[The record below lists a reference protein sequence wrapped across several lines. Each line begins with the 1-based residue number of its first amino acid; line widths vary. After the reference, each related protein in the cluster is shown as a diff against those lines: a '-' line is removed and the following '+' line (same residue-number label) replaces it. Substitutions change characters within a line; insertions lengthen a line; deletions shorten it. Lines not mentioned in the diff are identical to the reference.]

1 LSKAKGPGMIRLMKS
16 FEAKVTGIVK
26 LPRYRIKAKLGDN
39 PQEIVVT
46 LWRMSVSYLA
56 NDQVNE
62 IELRK
67 PLKQLACTEYSI
79 GSIGLAE
86 FDLTESPPVKIG
98 DRIKIDAYTPGERVR
113 DGRD

>member
-1 LSKAKGPGMIRLMKS
+1 MIRSMKS

-26 LPRYRIKAKLGDN
+26 LPRYRIKARLGDKR
-39 PQEIVVT
+39 QEIVVT

-56 NDQVNE
+56 NDEVYE

-79 GSIGLAE
+79 GSIGFAE
-86 FDLTESPPVKIG
+86 FDLSESPPVKIG

-113 DGRD
+113 DEGD

>member
-1 LSKAKGPGMIRLMKS
+1 MIRLMKS

-26 LPRYRIKAKLGDN
+26 LPKYRIKARLGDKR
-39 PQEIVVT
+39 QEIVVT

-62 IELRK
+62 MELRE
-67 PLKQLACTEYSI
+67 PLKQLACTEYSV

-86 FDLTESPPVKIG
+86 FDLSDNPSVKIG
-98 DRIKIDAYTPGERVR
+98 DRIQIDAYAPGERVR
-113 DGRD
+113 E